1 MASTHNSDSGSYTT
15 KKPGAQSGKPSGP
28 PLMRQQKK
36 VPVEAAVFK
45 DLASGSPDSVDTAM
59 NFVED
64 VSLTIVAEIG
74 RAPMTLGQLMELKPG
89 QVISLD
95 KMAGEPSE
103 LFINGHA
110 IAKAEVIV
118 LDDNFGLRIQEIVPV
133 SERVRQR

>member
-1 MASTHNSDSGSYTT
+1 MTSIRKGGSESSTANE
-15 KKPGAQSGKPSGP
+15 SGP
-28 PLMRQQKK
+28 QGGNGAGTPLVHQPKK
-36 VPVEAAVFK
+36 VPVEAAVFHE
-45 DLASGSPDSVDTAM
+45 LAADSPDAVDIAL

-64 VSLTIVAEIG
+64 VHLMIVAEIG

-118 LDDNFGLRIQEIVPV
+118 LDDNFGLRIQEIVPA
-133 SERVRQR
+133 SERIRQR